1 MDVKASG
8 TPKREVTKILTTSPI
23 LEEIKYLIKA
33 FMFI

>member
-23 LEEIKYLIKA
+23 LEETKLSSARII
-33 FMFI
+33 